1 MLSFT
6 NMTVWHIVAGVGM
19 NSLGIAAAMDA
30 FIGMAKAKTP
40 AYQTAT
46 VNTQTLAHYR
56 LGEAKAI
63 LGGAR
68 AYMYETMSR
77 VWESAKAG
85 NFITMD
91 QKADLQLAGTH
102 AVRAACDSIELLA
115 ASAGGNAIR
124 QSERFNRHLRDLRTL
139 TQHAYLSADRYEDVG
154 AIALGQ
160 PPRWGFLQF

>member
-1 MLSFT
+1 MRIQPQANATFRRQ
-6 NMTVWHIVAGVGM
+6 WHGSTIVA
-19 NSLGIAAAMDA
+19 SLTSDAIRSRLLYARRRHRCRRACHSSYASDPPHNQAANLDQH
-30 FIGMAKAKTP
+30 T
-40 AYQTAT
+40 
-46 VNTQTLAHYR
+46 
-56 LGEAKAI
+56 
-63 LGGAR
+63 
-68 AYMYETMSR
+68 SR
-77 VWESAKAG
+77 GSVWESAKAD

-124 QSERFNRHLRDLRTL
+124 QSERFNRQLRDLRTL
-139 TQHAYLSADRYEDVG
+139 TQHAYMSADRYEDVG